1 MSDKKFKT
9 LIVKDMRKR
18 GDKNKLHGFEQA
30 KNIELI
36 TTPFQDITDPEKI
49 VTDTFKLK
57 RHQARG
63 YFKKEIDRMYK
74 EGVLR

>member
-1 MSDKKFKT
+1 MNDKKFKT
-9 LIVKDMRKR
+9 MIVKDMRKR

-57 RHQARG
+57 RH
-63 YFKKEIDRMYK
+63 
-74 EGVLR
+74 

>member
-1 MSDKKFKT
+1 M
-9 LIVKDMRKR
+9 IVKDMRKR

-57 RHQARG
+57 RH
-63 YFKKEIDRMYK
+63 
-74 EGVLR
+74 